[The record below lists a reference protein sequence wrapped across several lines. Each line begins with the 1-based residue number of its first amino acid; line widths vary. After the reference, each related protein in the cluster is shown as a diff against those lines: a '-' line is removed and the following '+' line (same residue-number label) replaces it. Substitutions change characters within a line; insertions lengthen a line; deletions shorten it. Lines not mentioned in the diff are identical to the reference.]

1 MLKLSLLKTF
11 CHLCWL
17 LAMFFCSIYILTFFL
32 IDFQPL
38 HLLND
43 WVLALFLDNQH
54 NKLTLFYMI
63 LSLSFSI
70 IGSFLNSILNKQNP
84 DKRKMI

>member
-1 MLKLSLLKTF
+1 M
-11 CHLCWL
+11 
-17 LAMFFCSIYILTFFL
+17 
-32 IDFQPL
+32 IDFQLL

-43 WVLALFLDNQH
+43 WVLKVFLDNQG
-54 NKLTLFYMI
+54 NKVALLYMI
-63 LSLSFSI
+63 LSLSFST

>member
-1 MLKLSLLKTF
+1 MSKLSLLKTF
-11 CHLCWL
+11 RQLCGL
-17 LAMFFCSIYILTFFL
+17 LEIFFFSIHIMTFFV

-43 WVLALFLDNQH
+43 WVLTVFLDNQH
-54 NKLTLFYMI
+54 NKLSWLY
-63 LSLSFSI
+63 LLLSFTFNRI
-70 IGSFLNSILNKQNP
+70 DSFLNSILNKQNP

>member
-1 MLKLSLLKTF
+1 MSKLSLLQTF
-11 CHLCWL
+11 RNLCWL
-17 LAMFFCSIYILTFFL
+17 LAISFFSIHIMTFFV

-43 WVLALFLDNQH
+43 WVLKVFLDNQR